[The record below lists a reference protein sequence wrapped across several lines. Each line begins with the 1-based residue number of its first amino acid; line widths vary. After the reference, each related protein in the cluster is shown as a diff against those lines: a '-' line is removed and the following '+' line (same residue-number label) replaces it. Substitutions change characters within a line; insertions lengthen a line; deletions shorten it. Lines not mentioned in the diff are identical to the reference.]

1 MCRIDISVI
10 SRSCKLAVDVQPDV
24 HWQMYRILP
33 LYNAYGL
40 VHAFAVAVD
49 HNVKPLRKHSHIYTR
64 LPYPKPELSA
74 HKCLHEV
81 PPAEVL
87 ISNDGYL
94 SVVAVWPGGIY
105 NGRYRPPV
113 QNSSSIPFC
122 TPGCAALL
130 AVGADCPTRTSFC

>member
-24 HWQMYRILP
+24 HWQMYCILP
-33 LYNAYGL
+33 LHNAYRL

-64 LPYPKPELSA
+64 LPYPKPELST

-81 PPAEVL
+81 PPAKVL

-105 NGRYRPPV
+105 NGIVKIGIGHLCKIVPPYHSVLKVV
-113 QNSSSIPFC
+113 QSC
-122 TPGCAALL
+122 WL
-130 AVGADCPTRTSFC
+130 